1 MLIGKV
7 IGRVVAT
14 RKEEKLHGARLLVV
28 QPVDLDMKPLG
39 APIVCIDSVDA
50 GFKETVLIV
59 QGSSARLVTN
69 QSNNPVDAAIIG
81 IIDSIKIDDKE

>member
-14 RKEEKLHGARLLVV
+14 RKEEKLLGAKLLVV
-28 QPVDLDMKPLG
+28 QPLGLDLKAQG

-69 QSNNPVDAAIIG
+69 QSNNPVDAAIVG
-81 IIDSIKIDDKE
+81 IIDSIKIDD